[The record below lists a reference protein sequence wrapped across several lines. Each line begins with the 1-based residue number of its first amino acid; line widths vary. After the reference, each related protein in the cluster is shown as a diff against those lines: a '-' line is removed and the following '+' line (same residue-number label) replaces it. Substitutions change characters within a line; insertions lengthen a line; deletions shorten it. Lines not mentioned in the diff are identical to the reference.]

1 VSINPA
7 LDAIVFAAAALVGLR
22 ASAALVVRLERLGE
36 RAGLSEA
43 ALGLVA
49 ALCADMPE
57 ITASITALA
66 RGQHDVGVGVVLGSN
81 VFNLAALLGLG
92 ALVAGRVSL
101 HRRVVVFDGAVALW
115 MAAVAVGA
123 LLGGV
128 GPRAG
133 LVLVLAVFVP
143 YVVVSGVSLRRIAR
157 LEFLPRWLRNFLVRA
172 VREEEAELAG
182 AVRPQPGGRAEALLA
197 LAMLV
202 IVVAA
207 SVAMEAT
214 GTTLGARFG
223 VPEIVVGGIVL
234 AAVTSMPNAVAAV
247 YLARR
252 GRGAATLA
260 ATLNSNTLN
269 VVAGMFVPA
278 AIVGLGTPTAG
289 GLLASWW
296 FAGLTLL
303 TLALAYVTRG
313 LRRVEGAVVIAGY
326 IAFVIV
332 LVAR

>member
-1 VSINPA
+1 
-7 LDAIVFAAAALVGLR
+7 
-22 ASAALVVRLERLGE
+22 
-36 RAGLSEA
+36 
-43 ALGLVA
+43 
-49 ALCADMPE
+49 
-57 ITASITALA
+57 
-66 RGQHDVGVGVVLGSN
+66 
-81 VFNLAALLGLG
+81 
-92 ALVAGRVSL
+92 
-101 HRRVVVFDGAVALW
+101 VALW